1 MNNMETVMTKIHKG
15 LVALLALAMVGG
27 GSSAFAQIGEIPISP
42 SQCYPAASSGATK
55 EGPSE
60 ESGANAPTVRID
72 FPDGSTTTAFCIF
85 PFPHNAPYKDGCT
98 GLDTPWDCCTGVDA
112 GCNSN
117 WQFSISRY
125 SSTNVGNVVW
135 DFDMCVMEGDNT
147 AGPGVFTCSSN
158 ASTTDTGIQTN
169 VGFYFN
175 GLAFGP
181 PSTIL
186 DPRFHQGVIRIQR
199 IGADG
204 SDTETGTAT
213 FDQGTLLYYAS
224 PQ

>member
-1 MNNMETVMTKIHKG
+1 MTKIYKG
-15 LVALLALAMVGG
+15 LVALIALAILGG
-27 GSSAFAQIGEIPISP
+27 GSSASAQIGQIPISP
-42 SQCYPAASSGATK
+42 AQCYPAASNGATK
-55 EGPSE
+55 EGPTE

-72 FPDGSTTTAFCIF
+72 FPDESTTTAYCIF
-85 PFPHNAPYKDGCT
+85 TFPYNAPYKDGCIGT
-98 GLDTPWDCCTGVDA
+98 DDPWDCCTGADA
-112 GCNSN
+112 GCTDN

-125 SSTNVGNVVW
+125 SSTNDGNVVW

-147 AGPGVFTCSSN
+147 AGPGVFTCSAN

-181 PSTIL
+181 PSTIA
-186 DPRFHQGVIRIQR
+186 DPRFHHALLRIQR
-199 IGADG
+199 IGGDVA
-204 SDTETGTAT
+204 DTETGTAT
-213 FDQGTLLYYAS
+213 FDQGALLYYAS